1 MFVWYTFISN
11 HLKIGCLKIL
21 QLRKKKAFKKVVLK
35 SAILICH
42 FNTLFLYFILY
53 FINRNFL
60 RIFLTLFFY
69 NNQSL
74 E

>member
-42 FNTLFLYFILY
+42 FKWEYKSSIPFFLYFILY
-53 FINRNFL
+53 FTHRNFL
-60 RIFLTLFFY
+60 WIFF
-69 NNQSL
+69 
-74 E
+74 

>member
-42 FNTLFLYFILY
+42 FKWEYRSSIPFFFLYFILY
-53 FINRNFL
+53 FTHRNFL
-60 RIFLTLFFY
+60 WIFF
-69 NNQSL
+69 
-74 E
+74 

>member
-42 FNTLFLYFILY
+42 FKWEYIDPQYPFFI
-53 FINRNFL
+53 FH
-60 RIFLTLFFY
+60 
-69 NNQSL
+69 QS
-74 E
+74 